1 MLFAKKII
9 VTGKIT
15 HNKFC
20 TIFEKIVDYLDFL
33 NVFLTNKLNSDPDPH
48 QNKKWDPD
56 PFKIVVP
63 DPPLCNRPKGHFPGI
78 SFTGLFEDKE
88 NVCATT
94 EPNEIEKSLC
104 SSLLQ
109 YIK

>member
-33 NVFLTNKLNSDPDPH
+33 NVFLTNNPH

-56 PFKIVVP
+56 PYKIVVP
-63 DPPLCNRPKGHFPGI
+63 DPLLCKRPKGHFPGI

-104 SSLLQ
+104 SSVLQ